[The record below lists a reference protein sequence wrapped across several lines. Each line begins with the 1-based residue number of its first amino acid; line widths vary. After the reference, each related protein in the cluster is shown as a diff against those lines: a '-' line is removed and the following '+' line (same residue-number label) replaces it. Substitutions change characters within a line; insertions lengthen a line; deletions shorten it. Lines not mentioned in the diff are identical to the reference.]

1 MSVGYQLAEELH
13 KLVIRKLKTRKQYVI
28 FKDNISAADL
38 GGMESLSEKNESV
51 KYLLCVIDDFI
62 KYACMG

>member
-1 MSVGYQLAEELH
+1 MSVGYQLAEELY
-13 KLVIRKLKTRKQYVI
+13 KPVIRKLKTRKQYVI

-38 GGMESLSEKNESV
+38 GDMESLSEKNESV

-62 KYACMG
+62 KYASMG